1 MRLLEVFGVKKSKVN
16 YSKLTLDELIEKII
30 TLKEDYKVNIAKDK
44 DFKNTPEYLKLNT
57 EAKTLKGLIEKEL
70 QNKADSIDIR
80 ELVFIYSEQFDTTY
94 LNGVLKFIK
103 IFKTKNYITKVIVTP
118 LVEDD
123 KASFEL
129 EVVCSIPALKE
140 ERSTRTIIDEKKF
153 SSSLRIEKD
162 SFNTFRILMGNNK
175 AITRLATNGIG
186 FIDCEIYYKN
196 KLIANHICQKVQ

>member
-118 LVEDD
+118 LVVDD
-123 KASFEL
+123 KTSFEL
-129 EVVCSIPALKE
+129 EVVCSIPVLKE

-175 AITRLATNGIG
+175 AITRRDANGIG
-186 FIDCEIYYKN
+186 FIDCEIYYNN
-196 KLIANHICQKVQ
+196 KLISNHVCQKVL

>member
-1 MRLLEVFGVKKSKVN
+1 MRLLEVFGVKKPKVN
-16 YSKLTLDELIEKII
+16 YSKLTLDELIEKIL

-118 LVEDD
+118 LVEED

-129 EVVCSIPALKE
+129 EVVCSIPVLKE

-175 AITRLATNGIG
+175 AITRRAANGIG
-186 FIDCEIYYKN
+186 FIDCEIYYNN
-196 KLIANHICQKVQ
+196 KLIANHVCQKVL